1 MRLILSWEWVY
12 FLDILL
18 TKYFFQLLCSLEND
32 LVEIHWWLFK
42 DNKINVIDV
51 LQVSKHLTIK

>member
-18 TKYFFQLLCSLEND
+18 TKYFFQLFCSLEND

>member
-18 TKYFFQLLCSLEND
+18 TKYFFQLFCSLEND
-32 LVEIHWWLFK
+32 LVEIRWWLFK

-51 LQVSKHLTIK
+51 LQVSKHLAIK